1 MQNSVDEIVRAIAMK
16 LEDYEQIEELETK
29 PENIRYFEGV
39 ANKWEK
45 CSLSHGLPGICLLYG
60 KLMEFYPN
68 EERWENAANRYLGL
82 VVEQINQHGVKD
94 ISMFSGLSG
103 IGLATASVSKKFK
116 DYQKLISAINNGV
129 LQTLPIFLQ
138 NVNSSKGTHSS
149 LYDVISGLTGILSY
163 LYLFKDDSECYNGLL
178 EGLDALIELTQ
189 TIVINKEEV
198 PGWYISEKNQFSQ
211 FENMLYS
218 EGNFNTSM
226 SHGIAGPLTL
236 LSEMVSKGICRSN
249 QKESIQRIVDFY
261 FSYRL
266 VKHNRDIWKGQIE
279 FNEIKEKSPNTHNL
293 VMRDAWCYGSFGI
306 CYALIRAGIALNDQM
321 LIEYGIQNIRL
332 TVPDIQ
338 GIFSPTFCHGYAGIY
353 QVLNSIEALV
363 KQHVFVEEKKVIKE
377 KIMAFYEPDNLYG
390 FHNIEYDYVKGE
402 LRPYESTGILEGA
415 AGVCLSLFEGEHPGN
430 SIWKR
435 AFLLV

>member
-1 MQNSVDEIVRAIAMK
+1 MQNNVDEIVRAIAMK
-16 LEDYEQIEELETK
+16 LEDYEQIEASETK
-29 PENIRYFEGV
+29 LENLRYFEGV
-39 ANKWEK
+39 AGKWDK

-60 KLMEFYPN
+60 KLMESYPN
-68 EERWENAANRYLGL
+68 EKRWEQAANRYLGL
-82 VVEQINQHGVKD
+82 VVEQINNFGVKD
-94 ISMFSGLSG
+94 ISMFSGLAG
-103 IGLATASVSKKFK
+103 IGLATVSVSKNFK
-116 DYQKLISAINNGV
+116 DYQKLMSAINKGV
-129 LQTLPIFLQ
+129 LQTLPVFLQ

-149 LYDVISGLTGILSY
+149 LYDVIAGLTGILSY
-163 LYLFKDDSECYNGLL
+163 LYLFKDDSECYNGLT
-178 EGLDALIELTQ
+178 EGLDALIELTR
-189 TIVINKEEV
+189 TIVINTEEV
-198 PGWYISEKNQFSQ
+198 PGWYISADNQFSQ
-211 FENMLYS
+211 LEKEIYA

-236 LSEMVSKGICRSN
+236 LSEMASKGICRSN

-266 VKHNRDIWKGQIE
+266 VEHNRDIWKGQLE
-279 FNEIKEKSPNTHNL
+279 FKEIQEKSPNTHNL

-306 CYALIRAGIALNDQM
+306 CYALIRAGIALNDQK

-332 TVPDIQ
+332 TIPDIQ

-353 QVLNSIEALV
+353 QVLHSIEALV
-363 KQHVFVEEKKVIKE
+363 AQQVFVEEKKVIQE
-377 KIMAFYEPDNLYG
+377 RIMDFYESDNPYG
-390 FHNIEYDYVKGE
+390 FHNIEYDHEKGC
-402 LRPYESTGILEGA
+402 LRPYESTGLLEGV